1 MADRDIIRM
10 RCVEIMR
17 ESGFFNNLSGLEVL
31 ERVWAEDDT
40 GEGAGFSSYG
50 DGLEI
55 PMLSALGTQAF
66 RWRRAMVRADGEYIV
81 L

>member
-1 MADRDIIRM
+1 
-10 RCVEIMR
+10 
-17 ESGFFNNLSGLEVL
+17 VL

-40 GEGAGFSSYG
+40 GDTSGFGSGG

-55 PMLSALGTQAF
+55 PMLSALGAQAF
-66 RWRRAMVRADGEYIV
+66 RWRRAMIKVDGEYIV